1 MLFVPVAQSINL
13 GKIAAIF
20 YYCYSL
26 CKAFVRRTFMGNTLV
41 QLICTLGGYLI
52 ATFVRVK
59 FYQWLEGIGG
69 WVSVATIWIFWLPL
83 VSVSG
88 LEYEHKLT
96 IYFIFNFRIVC

>member
-1 MLFVPVAQSINL
+1 MLFFPVARSINL

-52 ATFVRVK
+52 ATFARVK
-59 FYQWLEGIGG
+59 FYQWLEGRGG
-69 WVSVATIWIFWLPL
+69 WVSIYILNMSINWLFIL
-83 VSVSG
+83 FSISESSVSICSSIRVSCMD
-88 LEYEHKLT
+88 K
-96 IYFIFNFRIVC
+96 

>member
-1 MLFVPVAQSINL
+1 MLFFPVARSINL

-52 ATFVRVK
+52 ATFARVK
-59 FYQWLEGIGG
+59 FYQWLEGRGG
-69 WVSVATIWIFWLPL
+69 WVS
-83 VSVSG
+83 
-88 LEYEHKLT
+88 
-96 IYFIFNFRIVC
+96 IYILNMSIN